1 MATQLIPALAVLQAV
16 RLALQPLVL
25 VQDGAPW
32 DGKAAFEKVGLY
44 NVEQFEQALISLI
57 ETASDRVAIIV
68 PVRLDNTTVREGRV
82 LKRLRSL
89 EFIVIVADAVI
100 ADSEASAA
108 FSDADITTPSAWG
121 LAEAVDMRL
130 MGENLG
136 LPRVALEA
144 GDWEPLA
151 VTNEAGVGRAA
162 LACTWRTSLGASSV
176 ELGRPRQRSAPGT
189 YGANVPV
196 LGTDSGSVLI
206 PD

>member
-1 MATQLIPALAVLQAV
+1 MSTQLVPALAVLQAV
-16 RLALQPLVL
+16 RLALQPLTL

-32 DGKAAFEKVGLY
+32 DGSAAFEKVGLF

-68 PVRLDNTTVREGRV
+68 PVRLDNTTTREGRV

-89 EFIVIVADAVI
+89 EFIVIVADAAV
-100 ADSEASAA
+100 ADTEASAA
-108 FSDADITTPSAWG
+108 FSDADISTPSAWG

-130 MGENLG
+130 MGDSLG
-136 LPRVALEA
+136 LPHVSLEA

-151 VTNEAGVGRAA
+151 VTNEAGAGRAA
-162 LACTWRTSLGASSV
+162 LACTWRTSLGGSSID
-176 ELGRPRQRSAPGT
+176 LGRQRQRSAPGT
-189 YGANVPV
+189 YGSNVPV
-196 LGTDSGSVLI
+196 LGTDNGSVLI